1 LSIYYIYYLL
11 MVFSNIR
18 SIDMEEELE
27 PLSLM
32 QFRYDFGLVILGRF
46 YYRYSTVLVV
56 LEIFCKDGVSHVHW

>member
-1 LSIYYIYYLL
+1 

-32 QFRYDFGLVILGRF
+32 QFRYDFRLVILGRF
-46 YYRYSTVLVV
+46 YYSTAQCWL
-56 LEIFCKDGVSHVHW
+56 F

>member
-1 LSIYYIYYLL
+1 

-46 YYRYSTVLVV
+46 YYSTAQCWL
-56 LEIFCKDGVSHVHW
+56 F